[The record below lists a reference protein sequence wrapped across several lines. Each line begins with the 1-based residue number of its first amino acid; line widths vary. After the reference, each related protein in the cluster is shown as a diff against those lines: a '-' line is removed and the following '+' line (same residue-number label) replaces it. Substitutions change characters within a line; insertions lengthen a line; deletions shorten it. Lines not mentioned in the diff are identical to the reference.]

1 MPTKWAQ
8 SYLPAD
14 SVVAEKIA
22 AIYPGLSSALK
33 QFADFVLAEP
43 LKVAQMSINDTVHAS
58 GVSVATANRFARKLG
73 FEGYAQFR
81 AEVVQAFEPMFA
93 PVERLRTEISKESPA
108 AEIVAASLEED
119 MENLRASML
128 NLDAVRIEQAV
139 GMIVGAERIYMLAF
153 DNAGALANVFAH
165 RMEMAG
171 KRVRMIDNA
180 GGTLTAARHLASFT
194 AKDLVFAIAF
204 PRYMRDT
211 VDLTRAAKK
220 KGLPILA
227 LTDTQASPLA
237 SLGDLTLYVRS
248 RRTIGSTS
256 DAAILAVL
264 EALAAAVSAKL
275 PGATDAA
282 QRFADFAYPWFINP
296 EGSGR

>member
-1 MPTKWAQ
+1 MPTEWARG
-8 SYLPAD
+8 YLPAD

-22 AIYPGLSSALK
+22 AIYPGLSAALK

-43 LKVAQMSINDTVHAS
+43 MKVAKMSINETVHAS

-81 AEVVQAFEPMFA
+81 TEVIEAFEPMFA
-93 PVERLRTEISKESPA
+93 PVERLRTAISKDSPA
-108 AEIVAASLEED
+108 AEIVASSLEED
-119 MENLRASML
+119 IENLRASML
-128 NLDAVRIEQAV
+128 NLDAARLEQAV
-139 GMIVGAERIYMLAF
+139 EMIVKADRIYMLAF

-171 KRVRMIDNA
+171 KRIRMVDNA
-180 GGTLTAARHLASFT
+180 GGTLTAARHLSSFT
-194 AKDLVFAIAF
+194 ERDLVFAIAF

-211 VDLTRAAKK
+211 VDLARAAHK
-220 KGLPILA
+220 KGLPMLA

-237 SLGDLTLYVRS
+237 SLGSLTLYVHS

-256 DAAILAVL
+256 DAAILAIL

-282 QRFADFAYPWFINP
+282 QHFADFAYPWFISP
-296 EGSGR
+296 GGRG